1 MIVEKE
7 FEIIYSYNLTEDNL
21 TLEELI
27 RRRKELLE
35 MKKLQ
40 FEKKSIK

>member
-40 FEKKSIK
+40 FEKKRV